1 MEKSKKVNIASK
13 LALFGASVIW
23 GSSFLVVK
31 NSMDFMRPHTLLAF
45 RFTIGSI
52 LLCLLFA
59 KRLKKINKDYIIK
72 GGIMGIF
79 LFIAYSLQTIGI
91 TDTTPGKNAFLT
103 AVYCVI
109 VPYLYWII
117 EKIRPERYN
126 IMAAIL
132 CLTGIGLVSLDGEFK
147 IRFGDAFTLISGFFY
162 AAHMVVLSKLTQ
174 DKDPVLLTIVQFG
187 YTAVISWVVALL
199 TEDIPKSLSG
209 SEICG
214 LLYLAVFATAVALL
228 LQNVG
233 QKYTKPAPASII
245 LSLEAVF
252 GVIFSV
258 IFYGEEVT
266 PKLLLGFL
274 LIFLSIITSETKWS
288 FLKKRSN

>member
-109 VPYLYWII
+109 VPYL
-117 EKIRPERYN
+117 
-126 IMAAIL
+126 
-132 CLTGIGLVSLDGEFK
+132 
-147 IRFGDAFTLISGFFY
+147 
-162 AAHMVVLSKLTQ
+162 
-174 DKDPVLLTIVQFG
+174 
-187 YTAVISWVVALL
+187 
-199 TEDIPKSLSG
+199 
-209 SEICG
+209 
-214 LLYLAVFATAVALL
+214 
-228 LQNVG
+228 
-233 QKYTKPAPASII
+233 
-245 LSLEAVF
+245 
-252 GVIFSV
+252 
-258 IFYGEEVT
+258 
-266 PKLLLGFL
+266 
-274 LIFLSIITSETKWS
+274 
-288 FLKKRSN
+288 

>member
-117 EKIRPERYN
+117 EKIRPDRYN

-228 LQNVG
+228 LQTVG

>member
-117 EKIRPERYN
+117 EKIRPDRYN

-228 LQNVG
+228 LQTVG

-288 FLKKRSN
+288 FLKKGSN